1 MLQQFIR
8 PWCVPTR
15 VGPHPIPRQHPPSPA
30 LPTRGLHNALLSP
43 DLLLPPA
50 QPHHPL
56 TCRHSPVSPIDVH
69 SAPAPG
75 ADSPPL
81 TSPPPHQ
88 TRCTSLRNIRDNE
101 EKDSAFRWICMMI
114 GVNPGGV
121 VQVAAAGLG
130 GKALGLGLDGPS
142 HGIRH
147 VSGLYFLLRR
157 CSLLGEPEG

>member
-56 TCRHSPVSPIDVH
+56 TYLV
-69 SAPAPG
+69 
-75 ADSPPL
+75 
-81 TSPPPHQ
+81 Q
-88 TRCTSLRNIRDNE
+88 SLH
-101 EKDSAFRWICMMI
+101 F
-114 GVNPGGV
+114 
-121 VQVAAAGLG
+121 
-130 GKALGLGLDGPS
+130 
-142 HGIRH
+142 
-147 VSGLYFLLRR
+147 
-157 CSLLGEPEG
+157 